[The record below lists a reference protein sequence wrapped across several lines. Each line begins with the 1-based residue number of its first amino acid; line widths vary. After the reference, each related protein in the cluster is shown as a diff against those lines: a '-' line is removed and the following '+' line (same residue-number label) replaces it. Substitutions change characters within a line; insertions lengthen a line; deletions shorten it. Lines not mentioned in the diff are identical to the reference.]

1 MASAETTFP
10 AIQAGLS
17 RQARRTHMA
26 ALRADGYVLEGSGG
40 ILALDVAMWLMF
52 ACGQVW

>member
-1 MASAETTFP
+1 
-10 AIQAGLS
+10 
-17 RQARRTHMA
+17 MA